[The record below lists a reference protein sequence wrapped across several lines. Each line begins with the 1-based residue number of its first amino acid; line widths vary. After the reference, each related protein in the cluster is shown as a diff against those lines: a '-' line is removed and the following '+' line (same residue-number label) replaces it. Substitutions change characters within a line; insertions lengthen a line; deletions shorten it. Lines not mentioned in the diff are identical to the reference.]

1 MTGNGHNG
9 NPGPKQRVVFLAIA
23 SVFFCLIACGS
34 PAPTPNIPIAP
45 TATQPAPTQPLAA
58 TPAPTPTEPPA
69 TPAPNRDSGATPTP
83 PPATRAANPAPTA
96 TAQLT
101 LPPPTAT
108 QPPATATPAPAAT
121 PAENVAASDVA
132 DIRRIVYD
140 YWVALNDYDVDLA
153 LTMLEDGYRA
163 QEEEAIRNDIGSLKL
178 FRAKLEVSEETP
190 PTLNADGDY
199 ETYLT
204 IGTPVDTRRVM
215 MVFRRIDGQWR
226 IIFSGEV
233 E

>member
-1 MTGNGHNG
+1 MTGNGHTG
-9 NPGPKQRVVFLAIA
+9 NPAPKRGIALFAITA
-23 SVFFCLIACGS
+23 ALFYLIACGG

-45 TATQPAPTQPLAA
+45 PATPAPTQPPTA
-58 TPAPTPTEPPA
+58 TPPPAPTEP
-69 TPAPNRDSGATPTP
+69 SATPTT
-83 PPATRAANPAPTA
+83 PPATRAANPGPPA
-96 TAQLT
+96 TAR
-101 LPPPTAT
+101 PTPSPT
-108 QPPATATPAPAAT
+108 ATATPAPPTPDEDTAA
-121 PAENVAASDVA
+121 NDVA

-163 QEEEAIRNDIGSLKL
+163 QEEESIRSEIGQLKL
-178 FRAKLEVSEETP
+178 FRAKLEVSEETQP
-190 PTLNADGDY
+190 ALNANGDY

-215 MVFRRIDGQWR
+215 MVFRRIDGQWW
-226 IIFSGEV
+226 IVFSEEV